1 MPRRKTEPCKGN
13 RRKVCMC
20 DMISRCRVTFEQ
32 RPVGSARAPQCVG
45 KVHGRLAA
53 GLAGMVSVGRGG
65 T

>member
-1 MPRRKTEPCKGN
+1 
-13 RRKVCMC
+13 MC